1 MAASDVCLRGLKVN
15 HLAHCQALHP
25 ADTTYRT
32 RVCIWCVPQGSD
44 SAPNLALQAL
54 EEAKGSDLL
63 FWASRY
69 HLFVSWSPDCTHPWD
84 ALPAADQH
92 VLLEI
97 GVQRGTDK
105 VAGLAWGLSSTT
117 HCLSGCSMARYP

>member
-1 MAASDVCLRGLKVN
+1 MHASVVFTVLRKEM
-15 HLAHCQALHP
+15 C
-25 ADTTYRT
+25 
-32 RVCIWCVPQGSD
+32 S
-44 SAPNLALQAL
+44 LQAL
-54 EEAKGSDLL
+54 DETKGSDLL

-84 ALPAADQH
+84 GLPAADQH

-105 VAGLAWGLSSTT
+105 V
-117 HCLSGCSMARYP
+117 R